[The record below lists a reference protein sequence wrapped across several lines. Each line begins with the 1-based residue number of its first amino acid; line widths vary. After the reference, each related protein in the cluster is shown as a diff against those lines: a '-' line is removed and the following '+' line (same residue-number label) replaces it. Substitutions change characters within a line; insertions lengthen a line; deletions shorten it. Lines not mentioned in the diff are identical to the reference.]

1 MNAWKISKALGV
13 AMLLCA
19 SSAFAQDPKQDM
31 PPIDPNAPLQPLDTS
46 SGGASRPA
54 ADRPPLAAARGVEA
68 SSDSETYDP
77 SQVTPDQNTLAGAE
91 PLTLGSLQHRVNIFD
106 PGISI
111 SQLGQFVPGTSGKTI
126 TAGVSIANASLN
138 FSRTWSEYHF
148 TTLYNGGE
156 TFNEGFN
163 AASTYFGATSP
174 HYQFHDLVIAQ
185 QADWA
190 RWHILL
196 QDNFTASPGAAFS
209 GQGLGGP
216 GLAGEFS
223 SMLGASLNSISQA
236 FLPSENINT
245 GQAMR
250 YRNAVL
256 GQAEYSFSRRSA
268 FTMAA
273 SYGLL
278 HFDVPGFQNSEMLN
292 AQAGYD
298 YSLDPSNSI
307 AFLGNYGKINY
318 LGTGKST
325 RDYGGALAYGRKIT
339 GRVAFQIAAG
349 PEEIRMFVPGGAGNF
364 NLLFVAVNSA
374 LTYQRRRSS
383 FSFDFVRGLNSGSG
397 VFIGAT
403 SDAASAS
410 ARYQFSRN
418 WSGSITGGY
427 SLNYSLVPSG
437 ATSTQFNNWFAG
449 ANIGRSL
456 GQHAA
461 INLNYGALRQN
472 NPVVCTVAVCGGT
485 GLQQTVGLSVNW
497 HLLPVAKE
505 GR

>member
-1 MNAWKISKALGV
+1 
-13 AMLLCA
+13 
-19 SSAFAQDPKQDM
+19 
-31 PPIDPNAPLQPLDTS
+31 
-46 SGGASRPA
+46 
-54 ADRPPLAAARGVEA
+54 
-68 SSDSETYDP
+68 
-77 SQVTPDQNTLAGAE
+77 
-91 PLTLGSLQHRVNIFD
+91 
-106 PGISI
+106 
-111 SQLGQFVPGTSGKTI
+111 
-126 TAGVSIANASLN
+126 
-138 FSRTWSEYHF
+138 
-148 TTLYNGGE
+148 
-156 TFNEGFN
+156 
-163 AASTYFGATSP
+163 
-174 HYQFHDLVIAQ
+174 
-185 QADWA
+185 
-190 RWHILL
+190 
-196 QDNFTASPGAAFS
+196 
-209 GQGLGGP
+209 
-216 GLAGEFS
+216 
-223 SMLGASLNSISQA
+223 
-236 FLPSENINT
+236 
-245 GQAMR
+245 
-250 YRNAVL
+250 
-256 GQAEYSFSRRSA
+256 
-268 FTMAA
+268 
-273 SYGLL
+273 
-278 HFDVPGFQNSEMLN
+278 
-292 AQAGYD
+292 
-298 YSLDPSNSI
+298 
-307 AFLGNYGKINY
+307 
-318 LGTGKST
+318 
-325 RDYGGALAYGRKIT
+325 
-339 GRVAFQIAAG
+339 
-349 PEEIRMFVPGGAGNF
+349 MFVPGGAGNF